1 MARKLDEELTLNGIR
16 VDSIN
21 EWNVG
26 KALDKLNI
34 EYAYQY
40 FFGGGS
46 NIRGGQIIDFLV
58 YTVPKPTPL
67 SVAGDYWHGG
77 QYAQETELKESLINS
92 KMRGTWN
99 MAVVIWEHECETEE
113 QAYNAVR
120 TKLAV

>member
-1 MARKLDEELTLNGIR
+1 MARQSNEELTVHGIK

-21 EWNVG
+21 EKYV
-26 KALDKLNI
+26 ALALEKLGL
-34 EYAYQY
+34 EFAYQY
-40 FFGGGS
+40 YSGGAGLRGS
-46 NIRGGQIIDFLV
+46 QIIDFLV
-58 YTVPKPTPL
+58 YTDPKPTPL
-67 SVAGDYWHGG
+67 YVHGDYWHGG

>member
-1 MARKLDEELTLNGIR
+1 MARNSKDDLILNGIK

-21 EWNVG
+21 EYYVG
-26 KALDKLNI
+26 QALEKLGL

-40 FFGGGS
+40 YSGGAGLRGS
-46 NIRGGQIIDFLV
+46 QIIDFLV
-58 YTVPKPTPL
+58 YTDPKPTPL
-67 SVAGDYWHGG
+67 YVHGDYWHGG